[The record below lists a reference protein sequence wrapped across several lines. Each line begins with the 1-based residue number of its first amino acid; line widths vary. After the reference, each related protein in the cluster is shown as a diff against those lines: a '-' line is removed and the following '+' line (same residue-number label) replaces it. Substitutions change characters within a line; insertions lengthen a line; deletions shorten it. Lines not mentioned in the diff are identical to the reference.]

1 MTRPIPFLLDTPV
14 SIRLVSILVVLIVIF
29 VLPLILFLRIFVI
42 QVKPNDLDVVQA
54 LRIEKRQ
61 QVSDLLLRHVDDDH
75 TSHPFLGIL
84 TALPDKPILFRFA
97 WVHL

>member
-42 QVKPNDLDVVQA
+42 QVKPNDLDVAQA
-54 LRIEKRQ
+54 LRIEN
-61 QVSDLLLRHVDDDH
+61 DDH

-84 TALPDKPILFRFA
+84 TALSDQPILFRFA